1 MFQISYKMQMP
12 NGILIFEVDLMV
24 SELKDGVACEAKNIK
39 EALVAWWE
47 DPDAPRRTPEEACLG
62 AWACVTDYLVEQ
74 REHPRVQCSR
84 VTLPT
89 SGHNVTFVPTEDTWS
104 KIYV

>member
-1 MFQISYKMQMP
+1 MFIIEYKMQMP
-12 NGILIFEVDLMV
+12 NGILLFELQLMV
-24 SELKDGVACEAKNIK
+24 TELKEGNACDPKRIK
-39 EALVAWWE
+39 EALVNWWE

-62 AWACVTDYLVEQ
+62 AWACVTDYLVAE
-74 REHPRVQCSR
+74 RHHPRVQCSQ

-89 SGHNVTFVPTEDTWS
+89 SGHKVTFKPTEDTWS